1 MTGCQLFKGAVGR
14 LIHFIF
20 PKVYEDGVLQ
30 LEDEEAGS
38 PVSVSRDT
46 PGGDSA
52 SGDLL
57 DFMFF

>member
-1 MTGCQLFKGAVGR
+1 
-14 LIHFIF
+14 
-20 PKVYEDGVLQ
+20 VYEDGVLQ

-38 PVSVSRDT
+38 PVSVAQRDT
-46 PGGDSA
+46 SGGDSA

>member
-1 MTGCQLFKGAVGR
+1 M
-14 LIHFIF
+14 
-20 PKVYEDGVLQ
+20 LQ

-46 PGGDSA
+46 PGEDSA

>member
-1 MTGCQLFKGAVGR
+1 MTGCQFFIGAGWRFNNVC
-14 LIHFIF
+14 I
-20 PKVYEDGVLQ
+20 KVYEDGVLQ

-46 PGGDSA
+46 PGEDSA